1 MNIQKL
7 RLETPGCLNRIHFNN
22 AGAAFP
28 PNRVLEKMQSIL
40 TLESE
45 IGGYETADFLAGE
58 LADFYPVLA
67 KFLGCEPRNIA
78 FTHSATDSW
87 NLALS
92 AIPFEAGDT
101 ILTTLNDYASNQI
114 SFLSMQKRLNIKVL
128 RAKELPHHGGVDL
141 QDLEE
146 KIIEHRPKLVAVTHV
161 PTNSGLVQPIE
172 KVGEICRRA
181 GVWFLVDG
189 CQSAGQMP
197 LDMAKIG
204 CDFFSATGRKYVRGP
219 RTSGFLFVSDRAL
232 EGGLEPLFIDMFGAN
247 WTGDDYAPR
256 SDARRFEQYENA
268 PSLVLGLKVAVEYAL
283 EIGLE
288 NIEKRVVELAKYTRN
303 RLKELPNCQVLDFG
317 ERKCGIVTAH
327 FSEKKPNEL
336 MQYLSSKNI
345 NCRISAGAAATLD
358 FQEKKVDW
366 VLRISPHYYN
376 LESEIDV
383 FIDEL
388 KTFLY

>member
-1 MNIQKL
+1 MNVQKL

-22 AGAAFP
+22 AGSALP
-28 PNRVLEKMQSIL
+28 PNPVLEKMQSIL

-45 IGGYETADFLAGE
+45 IGGYETADFLAKE

-67 KFLGCEPRNIA
+67 KFLGCEPRNVA
-78 FTHSATDSW
+78 FTHSATSSW

-92 AIPFEAGDT
+92 AISFEAGDT

-114 SFLSMQKRLNIKVL
+114 AFLSLHKRLKINVL
-128 RAKELPHHGGVDL
+128 RVKELPNYGGLDL
-141 QDLEE
+141 ADLEK
-146 KIIEHRPKLVAVTHV
+146 KIAEHRPKLVAVTHV

-172 KVGEICRRA
+172 KVGAICRRA
-181 GVWFLVDG
+181 GVWYLVDG

-204 CDFFSATGRKYVRGP
+204 CDFFSATGRKYLRGP

-232 EGGLEPLFIDMFGAN
+232 EAGLEPLFIDMFGAN

-256 SDARRFEQYENA
+256 ADARRFEQYENA

-288 NIEKRVVELAKYTRN
+288 NIEKRVNELAIYTRN
-303 RLKELPNCQVLDFG
+303 RLKGLQNCQILDFG
-317 ERKCGIVTAH
+317 EQKCGIVTAH
-327 FSEKKPNEL
+327 FSEKNPTEL
-336 MQYLSSKNI
+336 MHYLSSKNI
-345 NCRISAGAAATLD
+345 NCRISSGAAATLD
-358 FQEKKVDW
+358 FKEKKVEW

-376 LESEIDV
+376 LESEIDT
-383 FIDEL
+383 FMDEL
-388 KTFLY
+388 GVFS